1 MNIKGFTLI
10 VVVIVFAM
18 TITNVWSVM
27 RLNSTSETNFSLA
40 DVECLANGED
50 SSGYKN
56 ARNQFCEKPKGEKGC
71 VDDTQE
77 RTCTY
82 TIFCIK

>member
-1 MNIKGFTLI
+1 MI
-10 VVVIVFAM
+10 VVVIVFAI

-27 RLNSTSETNFSLA
+27 RLNSTSEINFSLA

-56 ARNQFCEKPKGEKGC
+56 ARNQFCEKPKKD
-71 VDDTQE
+71 VLMI
-77 RTCTY
+77 RKSVHAH
-82 TIFCIK
+82 ILFFV

>member
-1 MNIKGFTLI
+1 MNIKGLALI
-10 VVVIVFAM
+10 VVVIVFA
-18 TITNVWSVM
+18 ITNVWSVM
-27 RLNSTSETNFSLA
+27 RLNSANGTNLSIA
-40 DVECLANGED
+40 DVECLANGENP
-50 SSGYKN
+50 SGYKD

-71 VDDTQE
+71 VDDTQG

>member
-1 MNIKGFTLI
+1 MPLDNSEDTGDTELIKPY
-10 VVVIVFAM
+10 
-18 TITNVWSVM
+18 
-27 RLNSTSETNFSLA
+27 E
-40 DVECLANGED
+40 
-50 SSGYKN
+50 N

-71 VDDTQE
+71 VEDTQN